1 MIRYPRLVE
10 HVLAAVLLCAA
21 LLAPSLANAH
31 AGHMHHA
38 SAAAF
43 GPAAPPT
50 GAERMVG
57 KPATMSNA
65 ARHEI
70 ARAAV
75 PASDS
80 DGMSDCVSHCCGGTA
95 NMACCGAALVP
106 EIAFVPAFTASH
118 RLLFAQA
125 GALLG
130 LPPEALP
137 KPPRAFV

>member
-1 MIRYPRLVE
+1 MVRYPRVVE

-31 AGHMHHA
+31 GGHMHHA
-38 SAAAF
+38 SAAALE
-43 GPAAPPT
+43 PAAPPA
-50 GAERMVG
+50 GSERMAG
-57 KPATMSNA
+57 KPATISSA

-75 PASDS
+75 PASDP
-80 DGMSDCVSHCCGGTA
+80 DLSDCVSHCCSGTA
-95 NMACCGAALVP
+95 NMACCGAALIP
-106 EIAFVPAFTASH
+106 EIAVVPAFTASH
-118 RLLFAQA
+118 RLLFGQA

-137 KPPRAFV
+137 KPPRPFV